1 MRYKKYPL
9 KERNLQFKMNIILDV
24 NNYLKSEPQMII

>member
-9 KERNLQFKMNIILDV
+9 KERNLNFSLSVIIDV
-24 NNYLKSEPQMII
+24 NNYVSG